1 MAGGVVEGVVVPLV
15 TPYKGSPE
23 RVDYEAVEWLVQR
36 LAEAGVTGV
45 FLGGT
50 TGEKNLLTPGEV
62 KGLVEA
68 ARRAVGPRLVVLA
81 GTPTG
86 RVSESLEAAR
96 LAGEAGADYVMT
108 TPPLYYRPS
117 EAGLLDYYR
126 KLALASGDAG
136 VFIYTIPSHVG
147 YNVPVSV
154 VERLAGEGAV
164 DGIKATVSD
173 LLYIEELALRVKAGN
188 ERFSLLVGA
197 ADLLPASLPLGADGT
212 VDSLSNVAPG
222 IALSIM
228 EAWRGGDGERLS
240 RLTLTAARL
249 ISMLRRHGPQGLL
262 KAALARL
269 GAPVEVHVRPPL
281 EPPPREAV
289 ESFTRLLCRDA
300 GGLILPGLKCR

>member
-1 MAGGVVEGVVVPLV
+1 VVEGVIVPLV
-15 TPYKGSPE
+15 TPYRGSPE
-23 RVDYEAVEWLVQR
+23 RIDYGAVEWLLQR
-36 LAEAGVTGV
+36 LAETGVTGV

-50 TGEKNLLTPGEV
+50 TGEKNLLTPSEV
-62 KGLVEA
+62 AGLVEA
-68 ARRAVGPRLVVLA
+68 ARRAVGPKLVVMA

-117 EAGLLDYYR
+117 DAGLVEYYR

-147 YNVPVSV
+147 YNVPVEV
-154 VERLAGEGAV
+154 VGKLASEGTA

-173 LLYIEELALRVKAGN
+173 LLYIEALALQVKAEN

-222 IALSIM
+222 VALGII
-228 EAWRGGDGERLS
+228 EAWREGDAERLTQ
-240 RLTLTAARL
+240 LTTAAARL
-249 ISMLRRHGPQGLL
+249 IGMLRRHRPQGLL

-269 GAPVEVHVRPPL
+269 GAPVEPHVRPPL
-281 EPPPREAV
+281 EPPPGEAV
-289 ESFTRLLCRDA
+289 DAFVGQLCKEPVKSLL
-300 GGLILPGLKCR
+300 LPGLRCP